1 MPDAIRVWS
10 AADQSEWAHEA
21 VKTAIGHKVAR
32 ALKQWHNAARWYQEL
47 AIEDARALREAG
59 SIAGL
64 QLHMS
69 L

>member
-1 MPDAIRVWS
+1 MRS
-10 AADQSEWAHEA
+10 AYCGSTHFALRTLPILLH
-21 VKTAIGHKVAR
+21 HP
-32 ALKQWHNAARWYQEL
+32 LKQWRAAARCYQEL

-64 QLHMS
+64 QLHVS